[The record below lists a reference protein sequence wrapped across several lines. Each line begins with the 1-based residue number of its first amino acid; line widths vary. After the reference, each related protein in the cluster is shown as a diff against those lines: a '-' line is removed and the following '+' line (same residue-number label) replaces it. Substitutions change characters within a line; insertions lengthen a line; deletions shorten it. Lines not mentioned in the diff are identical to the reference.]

1 MREDMSRVIVE
12 RPRLGGDRSRKG
24 RSVAFDDLPKQEG
37 IRRRHVLSGEY
48 KMLNENLSP
57 LRRYL
62 ARQVGRPWNKIYSEI
77 ARHLR
82 PDNTV
87 QQHVRDHLT
96 DFVAINP
103 RRQSGRLFG
112 LDGSKERFDRP
123 WFEPFYV
130 DPKDGLLKRTDR
142 LPEARV
148 RRHARRAPPA
158 PPDRIALGPDRELRC
173 LDGLWFGVML
183 APLPE
188 PEYREFRELRKIP
201 LKPYASRSPVV
212 EIEMTV
218 RRLATPAVL
227 DVVAG
232 ARVPVGPDVDEARA
246 WAAYRQTYPDRR
258 YAISKRAL
266 ARAELRRHGLGNRE
280 K

>member
-1 MREDMSRVIVE
+1 
-12 RPRLGGDRSRKG
+12 
-24 RSVAFDDLPKQEG
+24 
-37 IRRRHVLSGEY
+37 
-48 KMLNENLSP
+48 
-57 LRRYL
+57 
-62 ARQVGRPWNKIYSEI
+62 
-77 ARHLR
+77 
-82 PDNTV
+82 
-87 QQHVRDHLT
+87 
-96 DFVAINP
+96 
-103 RRQSGRLFG
+103 
-112 LDGSKERFDRP
+112 
-123 WFEPFYV
+123 
-130 DPKDGLLKRTDR
+130 
-142 LPEARV
+142 
-148 RRHARRAPPA
+148 
-158 PPDRIALGPDRELRC
+158 
-173 LDGLWFGVML
+173 ML

-201 LKPYASRSPVV
+201 LKPHARRSPVV

-258 YAISKRAL
+258 YAISKHAL